1 MKISTGFKEFDECI
15 NGGFECPS
23 VVVLG
28 GRPAM
33 GKTAFLLTLC
43 LNWEEQKIPYMF
55 ISRELSNSQVLK
67 RTDDQIPEK
76 YIWECRGRGV
86 ADVDSICEFIDNSS
100 EIKIFIIDYIQLLMT
115 GKYSDPYIEL
125 SEIMNKLKR
134 CSIENEV
141 CIILASQ
148 LSRKVEERPGH
159 RPIMSDF
166 RDSGAVEEVSDLV
179 LFLLRRDY
187 YDSNDKPGT
196 AEIIVAKNRFGGD
209 GSVNFTF
216 DKNEGDFFEYTQLR
230 PKISM
235 DAEAE
240 EAFSHFSI

>member
-1 MKISTGFKEFDECI
+1 MPLRSRIRRKTCY
-15 NGGFECPS
+15 
-23 VVVLG
+23 
-28 GRPAM
+28 
-33 GKTAFLLTLC
+33 GKNSFFTYTF

-55 ISRELSNSQVLK
+55 ISRELSNAQVLK

-76 YIWECRGRGV
+76 YIWECRGKGV
-86 ADVDSICEFIDNSS
+86 ADVDTICEFIDNSS
-100 EIKIFIIDYIQLLMT
+100 SIKIFVIDYIQLLMT

-141 CIILASQ
+141 CIFLASQ

-187 YDSNDKPGT
+187 YDANDKPGT

-209 GSVNFTF
+209 GSVNFIF
-216 DKNEGDFFEYTQLR
+216 DKNEGDFFEYTKLT
-230 PKISM
+230 PKRCM
-235 DAEAE
+235 DAEEE
-240 EAFSHFSI
+240 EAFTHFAL